1 MSLQISDCTIR
12 DGGYLANKNFPTEF
26 ISGVIEGLVNA
37 GIDYIE
43 TGFLQDKVG
52 GESVVYKNSKDVR
65 KYIPD
70 YKGNSEFVGFCD
82 NSRYSIE
89 NLDEC
94 DDKSFKS
101 LRISFAKHE
110 WKDALKFCA
119 AAKKKGYKVFVQ
131 PMDAPGYT
139 TEERAKIIA
148 AVNEI
153 MPETFAIVDTFGAMH
168 LDELYNIF
176 KQVDKLLDKKIKIG
190 LHTHNNLNL
199 SNALVEQLLILA
211 VENERS
217 VAVDGS
223 LLGMARGA
231 GNSCTEVIAYFLNT
245 RYQKNYNIF
254 ALLETIEKYI
264 YPIMTTA
271 HWGYD
276 LPMFICGATAA
287 HVDNISW
294 LKKNTDCDIKDIYKV
309 ISNMTTAERK
319 RYGVN
324 YSKSDFS
331 ALQNTYEK
339 LYGGDKN

>member
-26 ISGVIEGLVNA
+26 INGVIAGLVNA

-43 TGFLQDKVG
+43 TGFLQDKVN
-52 GESVVYKNSKDVR
+52 GESVVYKNSKDVK
-65 KYIPD
+65 KYIPVH
-70 YKGNSEFVGFCD
+70 KGFSEFVGFCD

-94 DDKSFKS
+94 DGESFKS

-110 WKDALKFCA
+110 WKDAIKFCA
-119 AAKKKGYKVFVQ
+119 LAKEKGYNVFVQ
-131 PMDAPGYT
+131 PMDAPGYSDK
-139 TEERAKIIA
+139 ERSEIIS

-168 LDELYNIF
+168 LDDLYSIF
-176 KQVDKLLDKKIKIG
+176 QQVDKLLDKKIKIG

-231 GNSCTEVIAYFLNT
+231 GNSCTEVIAHFLNT
-245 RYQKNYNIF
+245 RYQKNYDVT
-254 ALLETIEKYI
+254 ALIETIEKYI
-264 YPIMTTA
+264 LPVMQTV

-276 LPMFICGATAA
+276 LPMFVCGAESA
-287 HVDNISW
+287 HVDNIGW
-294 LKKNTDCDIKDIYKV
+294 LKKNTDCSVKDMYNV
-309 ISNMTTAERK
+309 IFSMNIDKRK

-324 YSKSDFS
+324 YSKTDFS
-331 ALQNTYEK
+331 ALQDAY
-339 LYGGDKN
+339 KNYKAVI